1 MPQKIEQKKYNSV
14 SISQVFLSLFLLLLA
29 FFVFLNSISSFEKN
43 KSYDVAKSVRANF
56 ANFAGKG
63 DNVDLIGKSKNDK
76 INVNTVKALENTF
89 NLVVPTI
96 AVKKNNQSDNIEF
109 NIPLKSFFDLS
120 PGLPTKTAKVIL
132 NEIGGVLRLKMDKQ
146 PIKLEIFMGYR
157 FLSNGLKLD
166 EGLKSTK
173 PKWSSRWSFMKMISN
188 SPNLDIHKA
197 LGGRLLDRLKDENKN
212 NKPVWLITFVDLI
225 SLLLAFFL
233 MLYSMSS
240 IQKNDWAAFLASLN
254 KHEVLMKEKKVGSR
268 KDAELI
274 RPAETSKGLEISYL
288 RTLLESEIDSDD
300 LLKFVE
306 FFRKGNQLVL
316 SFPSSLIFRPGSSD
330 LLPKGKQALFALSE
344 KLSNLENR
352 VELVGYSDPNPIIN
366 NQKYKNNWVL
376 ALFRAS
382 AVANALIKSGYR
394 KPLNIVSLGDT
405 EASRIDAI
413 AGQKRKYRQ
422 ARRVDIVI
430 HSERDKK

>member
-1 MPQKIEQKKYNSV
+1 
-14 SISQVFLSLFLLLLA
+14 
-29 FFVFLNSISSFEKN
+29 
-43 KSYDVAKSVRANF
+43 
-56 ANFAGKG
+56 
-63 DNVDLIGKSKNDK
+63 
-76 INVNTVKALENTF
+76 
-89 NLVVPTI
+89 
-96 AVKKNNQSDNIEF
+96 
-109 NIPLKSFFDLS
+109 
-120 PGLPTKTAKVIL
+120 
-132 NEIGGVLRLKMDKQ
+132 
-146 PIKLEIFMGYR
+146 
-157 FLSNGLKLD
+157 
-166 EGLKSTK
+166 
-173 PKWSSRWSFMKMISN
+173 MISN
-188 SPNLDIHKA
+188 SSNLHIHKS
-197 LGGRLLDRLKDENKN
+197 LGGRSLDPLKNNNKN
-212 NKPVWLITFVDLI
+212 DKPVWLITFVDLI

-254 KHEVLMKEKKVGSR
+254 KHEVLMKEKKVGSK

-274 RPAETSKGLEISYL
+274 RPAEISKGLEIKYL
-288 RTLLESEIDSDD
+288 RTILESEIDSND

-306 FFRKGNQLVL
+306 FFEKGNQLIL
-316 SFPSSLIFRPGSSD
+316 SFPSSLIFRPSSSE

-352 VELVGYSDPNPIIN
+352 VELFGYSDPNPIIN

-376 ALFRAS
+376 SLFRAS

-405 EASRIDAI
+405 GTSRIDGVS
-413 AGQKRKYRQ
+413 GQKRKYRR

>member
-1 MPQKIEQKKYNSV
+1 
-14 SISQVFLSLFLLLLA
+14 
-29 FFVFLNSISSFEKN
+29 
-43 KSYDVAKSVRANF
+43 
-56 ANFAGKG
+56 
-63 DNVDLIGKSKNDK
+63 
-76 INVNTVKALENTF
+76 
-89 NLVVPTI
+89 
-96 AVKKNNQSDNIEF
+96 
-109 NIPLKSFFDLS
+109 
-120 PGLPTKTAKVIL
+120 
-132 NEIGGVLRLKMDKQ
+132 
-146 PIKLEIFMGYR
+146 
-157 FLSNGLKLD
+157 
-166 EGLKSTK
+166 
-173 PKWSSRWSFMKMISN
+173 MISN
-188 SPNLDIHKA
+188 SSNLHIHKS
-197 LGGRLLDRLKDENKN
+197 LGGRSLDPLKNKN
-212 NKPVWLITFVDLI
+212 KNDKPVWLITFVDLI

-254 KHEVLMKEKKVGSR
+254 KHEVLMKEKKVGSK

-274 RPAETSKGLEISYL
+274 RPAEISKGLEIKYL
-288 RTLLESEIDSDD
+288 RTILESEIDSND

-306 FFRKGNQLVL
+306 FFEKGNQLVL
-316 SFPSSLIFRPGSSD
+316 SFPSSLIFRPGSSE

-352 VELVGYSDPNPIIN
+352 VELFGYSDPNPIIN

-376 ALFRAS
+376 SLFRAS

-405 EASRIDAI
+405 GTSRIDGVS
-413 AGQKRKYRQ
+413 GQKRKYRR

>member
-1 MPQKIEQKKYNSV
+1 
-14 SISQVFLSLFLLLLA
+14 
-29 FFVFLNSISSFEKN
+29 
-43 KSYDVAKSVRANF
+43 
-56 ANFAGKG
+56 
-63 DNVDLIGKSKNDK
+63 
-76 INVNTVKALENTF
+76 
-89 NLVVPTI
+89 
-96 AVKKNNQSDNIEF
+96 
-109 NIPLKSFFDLS
+109 
-120 PGLPTKTAKVIL
+120 
-132 NEIGGVLRLKMDKQ
+132 
-146 PIKLEIFMGYR
+146 
-157 FLSNGLKLD
+157 
-166 EGLKSTK
+166 
-173 PKWSSRWSFMKMISN
+173 MISN
-188 SPNLDIHKA
+188 SSNLHIHKS
-197 LGGRLLDRLKDENKN
+197 LGGRSLDPLKNKN
-212 NKPVWLITFVDLI
+212 KNDKPVWLITFVDLI

-254 KHEVLMKEKKVGSR
+254 KHEVLMKEKKVGSK

-274 RPAETSKGLEISYL
+274 RPAEISKGLEIKYL
-288 RTLLESEIDSDD
+288 RTILESEIDSND

-306 FFRKGNQLVL
+306 FFEKGNQLVL
-316 SFPSSLIFRPGSSD
+316 SFPSSLIFRPGSSE

-376 ALFRAS
+376 SLFRAS

-405 EASRIDAI
+405 GTSRIDGVS
-413 AGQKRKYRQ
+413 GQKRKYRR